1 MRALVLIAAL
11 AGAAHAENPRPD
23 DAKCRAYLEQGAA
36 TKDPVKARALFHTAR
51 VRCANHVTLVMIA
64 RTYQD
69 AGDLPRMLAYLEA
82 FLAVAEP
89 GHQARPAVEKAVL
102 ELQPLVPAPQR
113 VNINDELA
121 AATAAVT
128 AGDSTEDRLAGGVE
142 VIDDTRITT
151 VRPTTTAATTA
162 TATPATRVR
171 KLFVGA
177 NLAYAPVAKVE
188 VTNDGMTGRSDFS
201 AAFAGE
207 LQAGYR
213 LRPFLSLG
221 VVSQL
226 FFNLRPD
233 GEDAATELELFA
245 QATTH
250 VRVAKGWDFDLFGA
264 PGYSV
269 LLVPGDGHPNG
280 LVLRWGGGLVHHVS
294 DRLSVTGELAHQVGF
309 QRARGAQVE
318 TSFVSVLFGV
328 RIRP

>member
-1 MRALVLIAAL
+1 MRTLASVVVIAAI
-11 AGAAHAENPRPD
+11 AGAAHAGTPRPHD
-23 DAKCRAYLEQGAA
+23 PKCRSYLEQGLAS
-36 TKDPVKARALFHTAR
+36 KDPVKARALFHTAR
-51 VRCANHVTLVMIA
+51 VRCANDVTLVMIA

-69 AGDLPRMLAYLEA
+69 AGDLPRTLAYLEA

-89 GHQARPAVEKAVL
+89 GHQARPPVEKAVL
-102 ELQPLVPAPQR
+102 DLQALVPAPQR

-128 AGDSTEDRLAGGVE
+128 AEDSTQERLTGQVE
-142 VIDDTRITT
+142 VLDDSRLTT
-151 VRPTTTAATTA
+151 VRVAGTLAPHL
-162 TATPATRVR
+162 R
-171 KLFVGA
+171 KRFVGA
-177 NLAYAPVAKVE
+177 NLAYAPVARVD
-188 VTNDGMTGRSDFS
+188 VTNDGMTGRSEFS
-201 AAFAGE
+201 AAFAGV

-213 LRPFLSLG
+213 IRPFLSLG

-233 GEDAATELELFA
+233 GQDAATELEVFA

-250 VRVAKGWDFDLFGA
+250 VRVSSRWDVDLFGA

-280 LVLRWGGGLVHHVS
+280 LVLRWGGGLIHHLS
-294 DRLSVTGELAHQVGF
+294 DRLSLAAELAHQVGF